1 LQVAVGRVTVTL
13 AGRGHMED
21 AAARQQD
28 LSLMLLLD
36 QVGRSNMYGVRSGGQ
51 QDRIRES

>member
-1 LQVAVGRVTVTL
+1 MGRVTVTL